1 MNGQE
6 LYNIHC
12 EAWEEKFPENI
23 PEPDWVRLS
32 ATYKEV
38 WNLTAERA
46 TESIFLSQTL
56 RSKPLAPT

>member
-6 LYNIHC
+6 LYQIHC
-12 EAWEEKFPENI
+12 EAWRTKFPENI
-23 PEPDWVRLS
+23 PEPDWGRLS

-46 TESIFLSQTL
+46 TKSISLGKTLS
-56 RSKPLAPT
+56 SNSVAPT